1 MKILENT
8 PIWVT
13 LAFGNVETRK
23 TAIILIISSIIF
35 SLYCI
40 PWVQFSKHPLVTR
53 LFLID
58 DWSWFAVMVPMVI
71 WYWLSLR
78 WIDQHQAWGR

>member
-8 PIWVT
+8 PLWVT

-23 TAIILIISSIIF
+23 TAILLIISSIIF
-35 SLYCI
+35 SLYCV
-40 PWVQFSKHPLVTR
+40 PWVQFSKLPLVAR
-53 LFLID
+53 LFLIH

-78 WIDQHQAWGR
+78 WIDQHQAWGS